1 MNLLERGPT
10 LAQLDG
16 LLRRAAAG
24 QGHLVFLGGEAGI
37 GKSVVVEQFC
47 HDVAGESRVLLGACD
62 SLSTPRPLGPLADI
76 AAAIGG
82 ELERAVAADGQRHRA
97 FRSFL
102 EVLDATGTARAA
114 GGTASRKTPTVAVF
128 EDVHWADEATLDL
141 IRFLARRITGVSA
154 VLIATYRDDEIGGA
168 HPLRTVLGDVATAPA
183 VVRMTLRPLSL
194 EAVTHLVDGS
204 GLDPVEVHRKTG
216 GNPFFVTE
224 VIAAAADAAASAGAA
239 TASSPE
245 GASSPEVAPSWE
257 GAPSLE
263 GAPVPADVTDTVP
276 ATVRDAVLARAARL
290 SSRGR
295 TALDACAVIGF
306 RVDVRL
312 LGDVLGEA
320 GGSTEEGIGL
330 GMLRAVPGPRGSML
344 TFRHELARDA
354 LLEALSPATKADLH
368 RRVLAALERLAPD
381 DLSSLAHHAEGAA
394 DGVAVLAYAPRAAR
408 RASAVGAHRE
418 AAAQFARALRFASD
432 LLPAERA
439 GLLAEYA
446 WECHLTGLDDAI
458 TARNEAI
465 AIWRDLGDRHA
476 ESANFARLA
485 HAYIVRGRNEEG
497 EEAGR
502 RAIEVLQGLPPS
514 PELALAYRY
523 QSYLRMLDRDNDE
536 AVVWGQRALEVAQ
549 AFDERETMVH
559 AYNAIG
565 SAWMLSGE
573 VERGREALEQSLRL
587 AQEANLEFHVANA
600 YSNLGSA
607 AGEIYRFD
615 VADPY
620 LAKAA
625 TYSEE
630 HDLVYNA
637 DYARAWQALSAT
649 YQGRWDEA
657 VGLAR
662 GVLGRPSTPA
672 IARITAL
679 IALGRVRAR
688 RGDPEVATVLD
699 EALALARRTGTL
711 QRLGPVHAAR
721 AEAAWL
727 RGDVDATRSEAR
739 AAYDLALRK
748 HHAWFAGEL
757 AYWRWKAGDLSSVPE
772 GIAEPY
778 ALQIGGDAR
787 GAAEA
792 WTSLRCPYEAA
803 RASVEADDEDAL
815 RSALAIFEELGA
827 RPAASFVA
835 GRMRERGIGGIP
847 RGPRPSTRGNP
858 AMLTRRQ
865 MEVLRLMADGL
876 SNGEIAARLIR
887 SPKTVEH
894 HVSAILTKLEA
905 RNRVEAVR
913 EATRLGLLEG
923 AE

>member
-37 GKSVVVEQFC
+37 GKSVVVERFC
-47 HDVAGESRVLLGACD
+47 HDVAGEARVLLGACD

-82 ELERAVAADGQRHRA
+82 ELEHAVAADGQRHRA

-102 EVLDATGTARAA
+102 EVLDANDRTSASA
-114 GGTASRKTPTVAVF
+114 GRVSRGTPTVAVF

-141 IRFLARRITGVSA
+141 IRFLARRIAGVSGL
-154 VLIATYRDDEIGGA
+154 LIATYRDDEIGGT
-168 HPLRTVLGDVATAPA
+168 HPLRTVLGDVATSPA

-194 EAVTHLVDGS
+194 EAVTQLAEGS

-224 VIAAAADAAASAGAA
+224 VIAAAADAAG
-239 TASSPE
+239 SP
-245 GASSPEVAPSWE
+245 
-257 GAPSLE
+257 
-263 GAPVPADVTDTVP
+263 GAPVPADATDTVP
-276 ATVRDAVLARAARL
+276 TTVRDAVLARAARL
-290 SSRGR
+290 SPRGR
-295 TALDACAVIGF
+295 AALDACAVIGF

-320 GGSTEEGIGL
+320 GGPAEEGIGL
-330 GMLRAVPGPRGSML
+330 GMLRAVPGPRGSTL
-344 TFRHELARDA
+344 TFRHELARVA
-354 LLEALSPATKADLH
+354 LLEALSPASQVDLH
-368 RRVLAALERLAPD
+368 GRVLAALERLAPD
-381 DLSSLAHHAEGAA
+381 DLSTLAHHAEGAA
-394 DGVAVLAYAPRAAR
+394 DGAAVLAYAPPAAR

-418 AAAQFARALRFASD
+418 AAAQYARTLRFASD
-432 LLPAERA
+432 MSPAERA
-439 GLLAEYA
+439 RLLAEYA
-446 WECHLTGLDDAI
+446 WECHLTGQDDAI

-465 AIWRDLGDRHA
+465 AIWRELGDRHA
-476 ESANFARLA
+476 ESENLARLA
-485 HAYIVRGRNEEG
+485 HAYIVRGRNAEAEA
-497 EEAGR
+497 AGR
-502 RAIEVLQGLPPS
+502 RAIEILEGLPPS

-536 AVVWGQRALEVAQ
+536 AVAWGQRAIEVAQ

-565 SAWMLSGE
+565 SAWMVSGE

-600 YSNLGSA
+600 YSNLGSGS
-607 AGEIYRFD
+607 GEIYRFD

-625 TYSEE
+625 TFSEE

-662 GVLGRPSTPA
+662 GVLARPSIPA
-672 IARITAL
+672 IGRITAL

-688 RGDPEVATVLD
+688 RGDPEVATLLD
-699 EALALARRTGTL
+699 EALGLARRTGTL
-711 QRLGPVHAAR
+711 QRLGPVQAAR

-727 RGDVDATRSEAR
+727 RGDLGATRSEAR
-739 AAYDLALRK
+739 AAYDLALGKR
-748 HHAWFAGEL
+748 HAWFAGEL
-757 AYWRWKAGDLSSVPE
+757 AYWRWKAGDLTSAPD

-792 WTSLRCPYEAA
+792 WTRSRCPYEAA
-803 RASVEADDEDAL
+803 RALAEADDEDAL
-815 RSALAIFEELGA
+815 RSALTTFEELGA

-835 GRMRERGIGGIP
+835 ARMRELGFGGIP
-847 RGPRPSTRGNP
+847 RGPRRSTRDNA

-876 SNGEIAARLIR
+876 SNVEIAARLIR

-894 HVSAILTKLEA
+894 HVSAILAKLEA

-913 EATRLGLLEG
+913 EATRLGLLDG

>member
-16 LLRRAAAG
+16 LLRHAAAG

-37 GKSVVVEQFC
+37 GKSALVERFC
-47 HDVAGESRVLLGACD
+47 HDVRSGARVLVGACD

-76 AAAIGG
+76 AAEIGG
-82 ELERAVAADGQRHRA
+82 ELERALAADGRRHLAFRA
-97 FRSFL
+97 FLDVLGANAGPGGGGGGPGGRSGDTRSSFPSGRL
-102 EVLDATGTARAA
+102 
-114 GGTASRKTPTVAVF
+114 PTVAVV
-128 EDVHWADEATLDL
+128 EDLHWADEATLDL
-141 IRFLARRITGVSA
+141 IRFLARRITDVSA
-154 VLIATYRDDEIGGA
+154 LLIATYRDDEVGGS
-168 HPLRTVLGDVATAPA
+168 HPLRTVLGDIATAPA
-183 VVRMTLRPLSL
+183 VVRMSLRPLSL
-194 EAVTHLVDGS
+194 DAVTELAEGS
-204 GLDPVEVHRKTG
+204 GLDPVEVHRKTA

-224 VIAAAADAAASAGAA
+224 VVAAATDSADALG
-239 TASSPE
+239 
-245 GASSPEVAPSWE
+245 
-257 GAPSLE
+257 
-263 GAPVPADVTDTVP
+263 P
-276 ATVRDAVLARAARL
+276 ATDARKGVVPSSVRDAVLARAARL
-290 SSRGR
+290 SPRGR

-312 LGDVLGEA
+312 LAEVLHEDA
-320 GGSTEEGIGL
+320 ERAEESIEL
-330 GMLRAVPGPRGSML
+330 GMLRAVRVSRGPTL

-354 LLEALSPATKADLH
+354 LLETLSPPNKVGLH

-394 DGVAVLAYAPRAAR
+394 NGAAVSRYAPRAAR

-418 AAAQFARALRFASD
+418 AAAQFARALRFAAGMA
-432 LLPAERA
+432 PAERA
-439 GLLAEYA
+439 RLLAEYA
-446 WECHLTGLDDAI
+446 WECHLTGQDDAI
-458 TARNEAI
+458 AARNEAI
-465 AIWRDLGDRHA
+465 AIWRALGDRHA
-476 ESANFARLA
+476 ESENLARLA
-485 HAYIVRGRNEEG
+485 HAYVVRGRNEEG
-497 EEAGR
+497 EAAAR
-502 RAIEVLQGLPPS
+502 RAIEVLHGLPPS

-536 AVVWGQRALEVAQ
+536 AVAWGQRAIEVAR

-565 SAWMLSGE
+565 SAWMVSGE
-573 VERGREALEQSLRL
+573 VERGREALEESLRL
-587 AQEANLEFHVANA
+587 AEAENLEFHVVNA
-600 YSNLGSA
+600 YSNLGSG
-607 AGEIYRFD
+607 AGEVYRFD
-615 VADPY
+615 VADPF

-625 TYSEE
+625 TFAEE

-637 DYARAWQALSAT
+637 DYARSWQALSAT

-657 VGLAR
+657 VALAR
-662 GVLGRPSTPA
+662 GVLARPSTPA
-672 IARITAL
+672 IGRIMAL

-688 RGDPEVATVLD
+688 RGDPEVATLLD
-699 EALALARRTGTL
+699 EALTLARRTGTL

-727 RGDVDATRSEAR
+727 SGDKEATRTEAR

-748 HHAWFAGEL
+748 RHAWFAGEL
-757 AYWRWKAGDLSSVPE
+757 AYWRWKAGDLASAPD

-792 WTSLRCPYEAA
+792 WTRLRCPYEAA
-803 RASVEADDEDAL
+803 RALAEADDEDAL
-815 RSALAIFEELGA
+815 RSAMAAFEALGA
-827 RPAASFVA
+827 RPAASSVA
-835 GRMRERGIGGIP
+835 TGMRERGIAGIP

-865 MEVLRLMADGL
+865 MEVVRLMADGL
-876 SNGEIAARLIR
+876 SNSEIAERLIR

-913 EATRLGLLEG
+913 EASRLGLLED